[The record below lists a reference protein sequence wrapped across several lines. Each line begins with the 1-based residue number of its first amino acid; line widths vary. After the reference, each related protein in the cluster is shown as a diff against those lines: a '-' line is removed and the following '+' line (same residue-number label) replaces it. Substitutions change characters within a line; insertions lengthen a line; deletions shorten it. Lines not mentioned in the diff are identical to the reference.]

1 MIDLT
6 NILGKNENHLI
17 EAKSAKGGFPDSFWE
32 TYSAFAN
39 TDGGTIL
46 LGVEETNDHRLYMQD
61 GLKDVEKTKD
71 TFWNLVN
78 NRQKISHNIMTN
90 SMVYPAKLE
99 GKDIL
104 VVEVPRAER
113 MIRPVYK
120 GQDPR
125 GGTFQRWGEGDH
137 LCSGEEISAMLRD
150 ASSSPLDAQPIKEMD
165 MSVFCEESVDGYRN
179 VFKSTNPHHIWN
191 KLDNEMFLRRIKA
204 VAMADDGCYH
214 PTEAGLLMFG
224 YEYEITSRFPQY
236 FLDYQEDRVMV
247 GVTRWKDRITST
259 SGDWSGNLFDFTF
272 KVLPKLQSDLK
283 VPFVLKGMQR
293 VDDTPV
299 HKILREAVVNTL
311 TNADYWGRRGVV
323 ISKNKDGFTFANP
336 GGMRISKTEA
346 IEGGVSD
353 PRNST
358 ILKFFSLI
366 RFGERAGSGLNG
378 IMQVWKKVYHT
389 EANISETQDEVAR
402 TVLTLPFDGHEQDV
416 DAMLELYDDPDEL
429 IFGEGDDK
437 TVRNDS
443 MDDKSGDKMAVKKE
457 IIVRLLG
464 QRTDKPS
471 DNADLL
477 GQQSNKLPDNTDLL
491 GQKLDKPLDNI
502 ELLGQEDMFDR
513 LSEVVLFLQSNP
525 ESSKKAIVEH
535 TGWSESSI
543 KRYLQRLVDIEMV
556 IPHGANKNRTY
567 SIKK

>member
-429 IFGEGDDK
+429 IFGEGVATNTDK
-437 TVRNDS
+437 TDLSVNITDNVAINNE
-443 MDDKSGDKMAVKKE
+443 KSCDNNKKVA
-457 IIVRLLG
+457 IKGKRLVILDYLSQHNNATSKVLSQLLG
-464 QRTDKPS
+464 ISTARVKVY
-471 DNADLL
+471 
-477 GQQSNKLPDNTDLL
+477 
-491 GQKLDKPLDNI
+491 
-502 ELLGQEDMFDR
+502 
-513 LSEVVLFLQSNP
+513 LSELEDAGL
-525 ESSKKAIVEH
+525 
-535 TGWSESSI
+535 
-543 KRYLQRLVDIEMV
+543 V

>member
-46 LGVEETNDHRLYMQD
+46 LGVEETSDHRLYIQD
-61 GLKDVEKTKD
+61 GLKDVEKMKD
-71 TFWNLVN
+71 TFWKLVN

-90 SMVYPAKLE
+90 SMVYPATLD

-125 GGTFQRWGEGDH
+125 GGTYQRWGEGDH
-137 LCSGEEISAMLRD
+137 LCSVEEISAMLRD

-165 MSVFCEESVDGYRN
+165 MSVFCEESVNGYRN

-191 KLDNEMFLRRIKA
+191 KMDNEMFLRRIKA
-204 VAMADDGCYH
+204 IAMADDGLYH

-247 GVTRWKDRITST
+247 GVTRWKDRIISN

-293 VDDTPV
+293 VDDTPM
-299 HKILREAVVNTL
+299 HKLLREAVVNTL

-336 GGMRISKTEA
+336 GGMRISKSEA

-378 IMQVWKKVYHT
+378 IMHVWKKVYHT
-389 EANISETQDEVAR
+389 EANIIEQTNEAAR
-402 TVLTLPFDGHEQDV
+402 TILTLPYDGHEQDV
-416 DAMLELYDDPDEL
+416 DAMIELYDDAEGLITEDEMIKKVASDIVDKGDYRKL
-429 IFGEGDDK
+429 IIEKISG
-437 TVRNDS
+437 NDTDNNNLPS
-443 MDDKSGDKMAVKKE
+443 
-457 IIVRLLG
+457 
-464 QRTDKPS
+464 QNTDK
-471 DNADLL
+471 
-477 GQQSNKLPDNTDLL
+477 LPINENTINVYTDILVFV
-491 GQKLDKPLDNI
+491 QN
-502 ELLGQEDMFDR
+502 
-513 LSEVVLFLQSNP
+513 NP
-525 ESSKKAIVEH
+525 HVSTTTIAEAIGKGKEATKKYIKGLVEINML
-535 TGWSESSI
+535 TPE
-543 KRYLQRLVDIEMV
+543 
-556 IPHGANKNRTY
+556 GANKNRTY
-567 SIKK
+567 SLK

>member
-6 NILGKNENHLI
+6 NILGTKEDHLI

-46 LGVEETNDHRLYMQD
+46 LGVEETSDHRLYMKD
-61 GLKDVEKTKD
+61 GLKDVEKMRE
-71 TFWNLVN
+71 TFWKNVN
-78 NRQKISHNIMTN
+78 NRQKISHNIVTN

-99 GKDIL
+99 GKDVL

-125 GGTFQRWGEGDH
+125 GGTYLRWGEGDH
-137 LCSGEEISAMLRD
+137 LCSVEEISTMLRD
-150 ASSSPLDAQPIKEMD
+150 ASTSPLDAQPIKEMD
-165 MSVFCEESVDGYRN
+165 MTVFCEESVNGYRN
-179 VFKSTNPHHIWN
+179 VFKNTNPHHIWN

-247 GVTRWKDRITST
+247 GVTRWKDRITSS

-293 VDDTPV
+293 VDDTPM
-299 HKILREAVVNTL
+299 HKLLREAVVNTL

-323 ISKNKDGFTFANP
+323 ISKNKEGFTFANP
-336 GGMRISKTEA
+336 GGMRISKSEA
-346 IEGGVSD
+346 IEGGISD

-378 IMQVWKKVYHT
+378 IMHVWKKVYHT
-389 EANISETQDEVAR
+389 EANINEQTGEVPR
-402 TVLTLPFDGHEQDV
+402 TVLTLPYDGHEQDV
-416 DAMLELYDDPDEL
+416 DAMLELYDDTEGL
-429 IFGEGDDK
+429 ISEREMIKKVASDLVDK
-437 TVRNDS
+437 QVFRKKIIENLSGQNTDNQDLSVE
-443 MDDKSGDKMAVKKE
+443 KSD
-457 IIVRLLG
+457 
-464 QRTDKPS
+464 
-471 DNADLL
+471 
-477 GQQSNKLPDNTDLL
+477 KLPISENVIKVFTDILVFVQNNPHCNSNSIAEAI
-491 GQKLDKPLDNI
+491 GKGK
-502 ELLGQEDMFDR
+502 
-513 LSEVVLFLQSNP
+513 EVA
-525 ESSKKAIVEH
+525 KKHLKA
-535 TGWSESSI
+535 
-543 KRYLQRLVDIEMV
+543 LVDLKMLIAE
-556 IPHGANKNRTY
+556 GGNKNRTY
-567 SIKK
+567 SIA

>member
-6 NILGKNENHLI
+6 NILGKNEDYLI
-17 EAKSAKGGFPDSFWE
+17 EAKSAKGGFPDNFWE

-46 LGVEETNDHRLYMQD
+46 LGVEETHDHVLYMQD
-61 GLKDVEKTKD
+61 GLADARKMKE
-71 TFWNLVN
+71 TFWKLVN
-78 NRQKISHNIMTN
+78 NRQKISHNIVTN
-90 SMVYPAKLE
+90 SMVYIDQLE

-113 MIRPVYK
+113 ITRPVYK

-125 GGTFQRWGEGDH
+125 LGTYRRWGEGDH
-137 LCSGEEISAMLRD
+137 LCSMEEVSAMYRD
-150 ASSSPLDAQPIKEMD
+150 ASSSPLDAQPIEEMD
-165 MSVFCEESVDGYRN
+165 LSVFCEESVNGYRN
-179 VFKSTNPHHIWN
+179 VYRSTNPHHLWN

-204 VAMADDGCYH
+204 VAMGKDGCYH

-236 FLDYQEDRVMV
+236 FLDYQEDRVMI

-293 VDDTPV
+293 VDDTPM
-299 HKILREAVVNTL
+299 HKVLREAVVNTL
-311 TNADYWGRRGVV
+311 SNADYWGRRGVV
-323 ISKNKDGFTFANP
+323 IQKDKEGFTFANP
-336 GGMRISKTEA
+336 GGMRISKREA

-378 IMQVWKKVYHT
+378 IMHVWKEVYHT
-389 EANISETQDEVAR
+389 DASICESDGEVER
-402 TVLTLPFDGHEQDV
+402 TILSLPFDGHEQDV
-416 DAMLELYDDPDEL
+416 NAMLQLYDNAEEL
-429 IFGEGDDK
+429 TFTE
-437 TVRNDS
+437 TTE
-443 MDDKSGDKMAVKKE
+443 ATTE
-457 IIVRLLG
+457 
-464 QRTDKPS
+464 TATETS
-471 DNADLL
+471 DNTTETTETSAVTTETYDSTTETIRLMIKENPKITGKEL
-477 GQQSNKLPDNTDLL
+477 ASRCGITEDGVAYHIKKL
-491 GQKLDKPLDNI
+491 
-502 ELLGQEDMFDR
+502 
-513 LSEVVLFLQSNP
+513 
-525 ESSKKAIVEH
+525 KAS
-535 TGWSESSI
+535 GKI
-543 KRYLQRLVDIEMV
+543 KRKG
-556 IPHGANKNRTY
+556 GARNGGEWVVM
-567 SIKK
+567 

>member
-6 NILGKNENHLI
+6 NILGKKEDHLI
-17 EAKSAKGGFPDSFWE
+17 EAKSAKGGFPDNFWE

-46 LGVEETNDHRLYMQD
+46 LGVEEHKEDHTLYMQD
-61 GLKDVEKTKD
+61 GLADVQKMKE
-71 TFWNLVN
+71 TFWKNVN
-78 NRQKISHNIMTN
+78 NRQKISHNIVTN
-90 SMVYPAKLE
+90 SMVYIAQLE

-113 MIRPVYK
+113 TTRPVYK

-125 GGTFQRWGEGDH
+125 TGTYRRWGEGDH
-137 LCSGEEISAMLRD
+137 LCTLDEVTAMMRD
-150 ASSSPLDAQPIKEMD
+150 ASASPLDAQPIEAMD
-165 MSVFCEESVDGYRN
+165 LSVFCEESVNGYRN
-179 VFKSTNPHHIWN
+179 VYRNTNPHHLWN

-204 VAMADDGCYH
+204 VAMGSDGCYH

-259 SGDWSGNLFDFTF
+259 SGYWSGNLFDFIF

-283 VPFVLKGMQR
+283 VPFVLKGNLR

-299 HKILREAVVNTL
+299 HKVLREAVVNTL
-311 TNADYWGRRGVV
+311 SNADYWGRRGVV
-323 ISKNKDGFTFANP
+323 ITKNKDGFTFANP
-336 GGMRISKTEA
+336 GGMRISKAEA

-378 IMQVWKKVYHT
+378 IMYVWNKVYHT
-389 EANISETQDEVAR
+389 AADISEQSGEVER
-402 TVLTLPFDGHEQDV
+402 TVLTLPFNGNEQDV
-416 DAMLELYDDPDEL
+416 EAMLELYDDADEL
-429 IFGEGDDK
+429 TFTETTESTTETIGDKSRFTNKIGDK
-437 TVRNDS
+437 LATNKDIGDKLAIKPFVGDKFAINEELVDKLADIMVFLKQHPRSKSAEVAKEMGMGTSNVRNYLNCL
-443 MDDKSGDKMAVKKE
+443 V
-457 IIVRLLG
+457 LLELVS
-464 QRTDKPS
+464 TD
-471 DNADLL
+471 
-477 GQQSNKLPDNTDLL
+477 
-491 GQKLDKPLDNI
+491 
-502 ELLGQEDMFDR
+502 
-513 LSEVVLFLQSNP
+513 
-525 ESSKKAIVEH
+525 
-535 TGWSESSI
+535 
-543 KRYLQRLVDIEMV
+543 
-556 IPHGANKNRTY
+556 GANKNRVY
-567 SIKK
+567 SITEM